1 MDPVVGSIVTA
12 FIVGGLSLI
21 GVIFT
26 SVQNNRV
33 IENRLATSQ
42 AVTDTKLQA
51 LTEEVKRHNDFWM
64 RVPVLETRIE
74 TVEKDVVEL
83 QKQIDKIDNMVD

>member
-26 SVQNNRV
+26 STQNSKQ
-33 IENRLATSQ
+33 IENKLATSQ
-42 AVTDTKLQA
+42 AVTDTKLQS
-51 LTEEVKRHNDFWM
+51 LTEEVKRHNEFWM
-64 RVPVLETRIE
+64 RVPVLESRIE
-74 TVEKDVVEL
+74 TLEKDVLEL
-83 QKQIDKIDNMVD
+83 QRNNNME